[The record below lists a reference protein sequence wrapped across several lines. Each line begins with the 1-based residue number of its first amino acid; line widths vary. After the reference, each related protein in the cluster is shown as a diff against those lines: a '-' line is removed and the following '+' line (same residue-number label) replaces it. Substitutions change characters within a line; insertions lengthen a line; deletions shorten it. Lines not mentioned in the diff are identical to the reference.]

1 MRSRTILAVPTSC
14 RSPRTRC
21 LAWTAALTVCFAV
34 LLAFVLVSG
43 ALPLDR
49 RIDNALHSAALA
61 HPGWT
66 RLNLDLTNWV
76 WGPTTMRLLTVAAA
90 AVLLRLRQRR
100 QALWALAACG
110 VGWALEVGVKAAV
123 DRNRPDWPHPLD
135 TATDGSFPS
144 GHAMA
149 ATIACVTL
157 AWLLRLHGVRGA
169 WWTSAVVLG
178 ALSVLGVGFTRLY
191 VGVHWP
197 SDVLAG
203 WLLGAAVVTAT
214 AAALT
219 PWRRSRA
226 A

>member
-1 MRSRTILAVPTSC
+1 MPTTA

-21 LAWTAALTVCFAV
+21 LAWTAALTACFAV
-34 LLAFVLVSG
+34 LLAFVLTSG
-43 ALPLDR
+43 ALPLDH
-49 RIDNALHSAALA
+49 RIDSALHGVALF

-76 WGPTTMRLLTVAAA
+76 WGPTTTRLLTVAAA
-90 AVLLRLRQRR
+90 AVLLRLRQHR
-100 QALWALAACG
+100 QALWALTACG
-110 VGWALEVGVKAAV
+110 FGWALEVTVKAAV
-123 DRNRPDWPHPLD
+123 GRDRPHWRHPLD
-135 TATDGSFPS
+135 TATDASFPS

-157 AWLLRLHGVRGA
+157 VWLLRLHGVRGRG
-169 WWTSAVVLG
+169 WTSVVALG
-178 ALSVLGVGFTRLY
+178 AVSVLGVGFTRLY

-214 AAALT
+214 AAALA
-219 PWRRSRA
+219 PWRTSQA
-226 A
+226 T